1 MASLKEKIEAVSTV
15 VKTGEEEI
23 LEWRAVADRY
33 QDTLVGERLI
43 VVDKYDRSFRQGVGN
58 YSLEPLARHDLTGVS
73 HLNPESARKVVAA
86 LESDK
91 PQFAP
96 YRAVDFQDYA
106 QEKVQQAEHMIVSAK
121 EARDVMLA
129 PFMNA
134 ERFAVVLH
142 EKEHLEKQVSLSGD
156 SESEKRLKHLDAV
169 LAAAPW
175 VVDPDFDN
183 EHLLSGMPDDMP
195 EATFHR
201 IKPRNLGEAVYGPLL
216 PEHQEEALAVFR
228 DMHKDDWREELSSQW
243 MQAKYPNLSA
253 DHAASLQQLRNEQ
266 GPIWL
271 SEMIDEPVD
280 PANGAKPRG
289 YLVVEIDNT
298 ANAAFVDAGREF
310 EIGRIVGEAAQSV
323 LNYSDEVVA
332 GINQS
337 ERIDRVLLDTNG
349 NSVGSLKHTDTA
361 PSDPEPG
368 TVMLLLNL
376 KEQHF
381 EEDAAQRVSMAFSEA
396 SARLAQ
402 GEQGFSLYSD
412 MGGPIGTVQYKAEP
426 SLAKDGQLDMNSALK
441 EGRVYLADD
450 STFGIAD
457 GEYRYVVPE
466 FDVGYHIEAGNAFL
480 VNARGEVADGWESG
494 QEVRESSLSALPSEH
509 RESLVAV
516 AAGKKSLDDHEQTFN
531 EDYEPQP

>member
-1 MASLKEKIEAVSTV
+1 MASLKEKLETVATV
-15 VKTGEEEI
+15 VKTGEEEV
-23 LEWRAVADRY
+23 LEWQAVADRY

-43 VVDKYDRSFRQGVGN
+43 VVDNYDRTFRQNGEN
-58 YSLEPLARHDLTGVS
+58 YSLERSHHDLTGVS
-73 HLNPESARKVVAA
+73 HLNPESARKVVSA
-86 LESDK
+86 LESDQ

-96 YRAVDFQDYA
+96 YRAVDFQEYA
-106 QEKVQQAEHMIVSAK
+106 QERVQKAEQVIVAAK
-121 EARDVMLA
+121 EARDLMLA

-134 ERFAVVLH
+134 ERFAVILH
-142 EKEHLEKQVSLSGD
+142 EKEHLEQQASLSGVA
-156 SESEKRLKHLDAV
+156 EGEKRLKHLDTV
-169 LAAAPW
+169 LAASPW

-183 EHLLSGMPDDMP
+183 QHLLAGMPDDMP

-201 IKPRNLGEAVYGPLL
+201 IKPRDLGEAVYGPLL

-280 PANGAKPRG
+280 PAYGAKPRG

-310 EIGRIVGEAAQSV
+310 EIGRIVGEASQAV

-332 GINQS
+332 GIDQR
-337 ERIDRVLLDTNG
+337 ERIDRLLFDTNG
-349 NSVGSLKHTDTA
+349 NSVGSLKHSDTA
-361 PSDPEPG
+361 PADAEPG
-368 TVMLLLNL
+368 TVVVMVNL
-376 KEQHF
+376 RDQHF
-381 EEDAAQRVSMAFSEA
+381 DEDAAQRVSMALSEA

-412 MGGPIGTVQYKAEP
+412 IGGPIGTAQNEPEP
-426 SLAKDGQLDMNSALK
+426 SLAKDGRLDMTSALN

-466 FDVGYHIEAGNAFL
+466 FDVGYHQESGNAFL
-480 VNARGEVADGWESG
+480 VNARGEVADGWETG
-494 QEVRESSLSALPSEH
+494 QEVRENSLSNLPSEH

-516 AAGKKSLDDHEQTFN
+516 ATGKKSFDDHERTFDA
-531 EDYEPQP
+531 DYEPQP